1 MRDFQEDSL
10 KVPWNQACLLITFSI
25 LLSAVWSMDEM
36 AGTPASILN
45 HEVTLSLEAAHQK
58 W

>member
-10 KVPWNQACLLITFSI
+10 KAPWNQACLLITFSI

-36 AGTPASILN
+36 VGTPASILN
-45 HEVTLSLEAAHQK
+45 HEVTLSLEETHQK